1 MTVNRRFLLKGMA
14 LGGISGIALG
24 SALPALANTVPAST
38 DTANTLTLVNNT
50 TAQTPFLQAAQQV
63 NPSGM
68 RVQTLSTDLGAMLDF
83 NHLLRSGQPLRV
95 IGLLDD
101 AAGTLVID
109 LARGAGVRI
118 HWLGQHSTAAGIT
131 WHRLLGPDN
140 TEHYSRQLSQQ
151 SGQWMAQLG
160 HHLGGHLHLS
170 SRSHAGSVAEHIA
183 APMTQPAFFSTAG
196 TPVTGSFV
204 SFSIEA

>member
-1 MTVNRRFLLKGMA
+1 MTVNRRFLLKGMT
-14 LGGISGIALG
+14 LGGISGLALG
-24 SALPALANTVPAST
+24 TALPTLAST
-38 DTANTLTLVNNT
+38 IPTSTNAVNTLTLVNAT
-50 TAQTPFLQAAQQV
+50 TAHTPFLQAARQA
-63 NPSGM
+63 NPSAM
-68 RVQTLSTDLGAMLDF
+68 RVQTLSTDLGAMLEF
-83 NHLLRSGQPLRV
+83 NQLLRSGQPLRV

-101 AAGTLVID
+101 AAATLVID
-109 LARGAGVRI
+109 LARGAGARI

-151 SGQWMAQLG
+151 SAQWMAQLG
-160 HHLGGHLHLS
+160 HHLGGHLHLGS
-170 SRSHAGSVAEHIA
+170 QPHAGFAADHIA
-183 APMTQPAFFSTAG
+183 APLTQPPSVSTAG